1 MIHRAIEIAKRE
13 GVLSLARK
21 SWDFVKYRLNFKE
34 KLHRLLLPY
43 AIWKLKRAQFNS
55 LEELVEFSFNWLF
68 GIIRPMQ
75 IKEEILQLL
84 KILAERR
91 PKVILEIGTANGG
104 TLFLFTRV
112 ASDDAIIVSV
122 DLPEGKFGGGYPDWK
137 VPLYKSFARKNQQ
150 VHLIRAD
157 SHDPETF
164 EKVKRILNDRK
175 VDFLFIDGD
184 HTYEGVKKDFEM
196 YSKLVAEREH
206 NSFTRHGS
214 SSVSSRMSG
223 RKVLERDQAQIQNE
237 RDNFFEEPNLG
248 RDWDNTCLVVF
259 HDIVPG
265 PEHNVGGV
273 PKFWQE
279 TKRKYRCKE
288 IVKDWNQGGYGLG
301 ILFRNY

>member
-1 MIHRAIEIAKRE
+1 MHKVVKIAKEE
-13 GVLSLARK
+13 GPLILLRK
-21 SWDFVKYRLNFKE
+21 SLKFMKYKLNLNE
-34 KLHRLLLPY
+34 NLHRLLLPY
-43 AIWKLKRAQFNS
+43 AIWKIKRVQFNS
-55 LEELVEFSFNWLF
+55 LEELVEFSFNWLL

-84 KILAERR
+84 RILAEKR

-112 ASDDAIIVSV
+112 ASDDAIIISI
-122 DLPEGKFGGGYPDWK
+122 DLPGGKFGGGYPNWR

-150 VHLIRAD
+150 IHLIRAN

-164 EKVKRILNDRK
+164 EKVKRILNGRK

-196 YSKLVAEREH
+196 YSKLVAERESN
-206 NSFTRHGS
+206 NSFTRHS
-214 SSVSSRMSG
+214 PSSVSSRMSG
-223 RKVLERDQAQIQNE
+223 REVLERDQAQIQNE

-248 RDWDNTCLVVF
+248 RDWNNTHLVVF

-279 TKRKYRCKE
+279 VKMKYRYVE

-301 ILFRNY
+301 ILFV